1 MIVAILF
8 LQESN
13 PIVLQRRA
21 AKNGE
26 KSVDAE
32 KKEEG
37 NDDRTKLQLE
47 LNFLAQ
53 RVYYEQ
59 GLSCEELNV
68 WKGGRSVGVGGSC
81 VG

>member
-1 MIVAILF
+1 MSWLCPFCV
-8 LQESN
+8 
-13 PIVLQRRA
+13 R
-21 AKNGE
+21 
-26 KSVDAE
+26 DAE

-37 NDDRTKLQLE
+37 NDDRTKFQLE

>member
-1 MIVAILF
+1 M
-8 LQESN
+8 
-13 PIVLQRRA
+13 R
-21 AKNGE
+21 
-26 KSVDAE
+26 DAE

-59 GLSCEELNV
+59 GLACEELNV